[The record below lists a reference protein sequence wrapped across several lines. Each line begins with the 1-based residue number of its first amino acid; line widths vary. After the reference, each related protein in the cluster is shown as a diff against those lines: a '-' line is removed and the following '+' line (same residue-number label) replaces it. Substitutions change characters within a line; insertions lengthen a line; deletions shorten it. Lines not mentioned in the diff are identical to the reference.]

1 MSEIPAALVKELRE
15 LTGAGLMDCK
25 RALEEA
31 GGDLERAR
39 TLLRERGVAQA
50 GKRAGRTTKE
60 GIVLATIADGV
71 GAMVAIGCETEPVS
85 KNEQF
90 LRFAE
95 RVLEVTEAGE
105 LEARKDE
112 LEAERTELVAR
123 IGENIAVRGAI
134 RLEAGV
140 GEALADYV
148 HPPANKIG
156 VLVKYRGGAPQLA
169 RQLAMHIAFAA
180 PRFVT
185 RDEVPADE
193 IAKERDIL
201 SKQPDVASKP
211 EDVRGRIVAGRLEK
225 WLAETVLA
233 EQEWI
238 HDTSKRVGQALAE
251 GGLELLEFERFA
263 LAE

>member
-1 MSEIPAALVKELRE
+1 MSEISATLVKELRE

-39 TLLRERGVAQA
+39 TLLRERGIAQA

-95 RVLEVTEAGE
+95 KVLEVTEAGE
-105 LEARKDE
+105 LEARRDE
-112 LEAERTELVAR
+112 LETERTELVAR

-134 RLEAGV
+134 RLEAAD

-156 VLVKYRGGAPQLA
+156 VLIKYRGGSPQLA
-169 RQLAMHIAFAA
+169 RQLAMHIAFAG

-193 IAKERDIL
+193 IAKEREIL

-211 EDVRGRIVAGRLEK
+211 EAVREKIVAGRLEK
-225 WLAETVLA
+225 WLAEAVLA

-251 GGLELLEFERFA
+251 GGLELLELERFA